1 VASQQNV
8 QDRRYGSPRDIQGLL
23 NQAEEFESI
32 YGDEPS
38 FWERMRKQQ
47 DQMHGITPNP
57 PDYTKPIGPPP
68 VVPSFKKDQLLLA
81 SNEDSPWQDY
91 KDNIMEEVSEL
102 ATLSQK
108 INIILNSPN
117 TSAAEKSQFRNILK
131 GLHHRMKQLMG
142 LEHPRKRER
151 NNGLS
156 I

>member
-1 VASQQNV
+1 MAQNV

-32 YGDEPS
+32 HGDEPS

-47 DQMHGITPNP
+47 DQMQGITPNP

-68 VVPSFKKDQLLLA
+68 VTPSFEKDQLSLA
-81 SNEDSPWQDY
+81 SNEGSPWQDY
-91 KDNIMEEVSEL
+91 NNNIMEEVSEL

-108 INIILNSPN
+108 INILLNSPN
-117 TSAAEKSQFRNILK
+117 TSETEKSQFRNILN
-131 GLHHRMKQLMG
+131 GLHHRMNQLMG
-142 LEHPRKRER
+142 LDRNLQPAR

>member
-1 VASQQNV
+1 MASQQNV

-57 PDYTKPIGPPP
+57 PDYRKPAGPSP

-108 INIILNSPN
+108 INIRII
-117 TSAAEKSQFRNILK
+117 KI
-131 GLHHRMKQLMG
+131 
-142 LEHPRKRER
+142 
-151 NNGLS
+151 
-156 I
+156 

>member
-1 VASQQNV
+1 MA
-8 QDRRYGSPRDIQGLL
+8 QDAQDKRYGSPQYIQGLL
-23 NQAEEFESI
+23 GQAEEFESI

-68 VVPSFKKDQLLLA
+68 VVPSFEEDQLLLA
-81 SNEDSPWQDY
+81 ENEDSPWQDY
-91 KDNIMEEVSEL
+91 KDSIMEEVSEL

-117 TSAAEKSQFRNILK
+117 TSEAEKSQFRNILD
-131 GLHHRMKQLMG
+131 GLHHRMNQLMG
-142 LEHPRKRER
+142 LDRNRQPER

>member
-1 VASQQNV
+1 MASQQNV

-23 NQAEEFESI
+23 DQAKEFEST

-68 VVPSFKKDQLLLA
+68 VVPSFEKDQLSLA
-81 SNEDSPWQDY
+81 SNEGSPWQDY
-91 KDNIMEEVSEL
+91 KGNIMEEVSEL

-108 INIILNSPN
+108 INTILNSPN
-117 TSAAEKSQFRNILK
+117 TSEAEKSQFRNILK
-131 GLHHRMKQLMG
+131 GLHHRMNQLMG

>member
-1 VASQQNV
+1 MAKDA
-8 QDRRYGSPRDIQGLL
+8 QDRQYGSPQYIQGLL
-23 NQAEEFESI
+23 NQAEEFEST

-57 PDYTKPIGPPP
+57 PDYRKPTGSPP
-68 VVPSFKKDQLLLA
+68 VVPSFEKDQLSLA

-108 INIILNSPN
+108 INTILNSPN
-117 TSAAEKSQFRNILK
+117 TSETEKSQFRNILK
-131 GLHHRMKQLMG
+131 GLHLRMNQLMG
-142 LEHPRKRER
+142 LERNLQPER
-151 NNGLS
+151 SNGLS

>member
-1 VASQQNV
+1 MAQNV

-47 DQMHGITPNP
+47 DQMQGITPNP

-68 VVPSFKKDQLLLA
+68 VVPSFEKDQLSLA
-81 SNEDSPWQDY
+81 SSEEDPWQNY
-91 KDNIMEEVSEL
+91 KENIMEEVSEL

-117 TSAAEKSQFRNILK
+117 TSETEKSQFRNILN
-131 GLHHRMKQLMG
+131 GLHHRMNQLMG
-142 LEHPRKRER
+142 LDRNLQPAR